1 MKNRLNKLKSLNL
14 RKNGVYGKE
23 CKTLLHLTSKYSC
36 LKLVKYC
43 IEVLK
48 QSPSQLSRKTKNTVL
63 HYASKSNHLQSTK
76 YLLSLCPKL
85 LNKQNHKKQTAL
97 VLASKYNHTKLTL
110 FLLKSGA
117 DPSIQDKKGW
127 TVGHWA
133 AFHGQF
139 DVLQYLV
146 STDFDFSIKNNKQ
159 ENLLHI
165 SAWNGEI
172 RSFDL
177 LLNRIPAN
185 QIADQGSVIE
195 YCKGNWELLVWIFEN
210 KILKIQG
217 FEKVLYKIEAPIEV
231 FILGK
236 LGVNVYYVLMYDRE
250 DMLEYL
256 IREKEVDVR
265 MLRVLKNSA
274 LSMCLKC
281 RKVID
286 MALRWEKIKGPLYW
300 FALKVPGKIPKS
312 IFSELLQYL
321 S

>member
-23 CKTLLHLTSKYSC
+23 CKTLLHLTCKYSG

-48 QSPSQLSRKTKNTVL
+48 QSPSHLSKKKKNTVL
-63 HYASKSNHLQSTK
+63 HYASKSNHLGSSK
-76 YLLSLCPKL
+76 YLLKLCPKL

-97 VLASKYNHTKLTL
+97 VLASKYNHTKLTI

-117 DPSIQDKKGW
+117 DSSIPDKKGW

-139 DVLQYLV
+139 EVLQYLA
-146 STDFDFSIKNNKQ
+146 STNFDFSIKSNRQ
-159 ENLLHI
+159 ENILHI
-165 SAWNGEI
+165 SAWNGDI
-172 RSFDL
+172 KCFDL

-185 QIADQGSVIE
+185 QIADRGSIIE
-195 YCKGNWELLVWIFEN
+195 YCKGNWELMIWIFDN

-217 FEKVLYKIEAPIEV
+217 FEKILYKIEAPIEV

-236 LGVNVYYVLMYDRE
+236 MGINVYFVLMYDRQ

-265 MLRVLKNSA
+265 MLKVLKNS
-274 LSMCLKC
+274 LLGMCLKC

-286 MALRWEKIKGPLYW
+286 RALRWEQIKGLLYW
-300 FALKVPGKIPKS
+300 FTLKVPGRVPKS
-312 IFSELLQYL
+312 ILIELLQYI